1 MRAIFVC
8 MNLFEENI
16 KEIAKIAAEKFG
28 FFLIDTVFRGK
39 KDNRIFEIFIDGE
52 INVSADDCAKVSS
65 EIDLQ
70 LEKLPGIGS
79 HYRLDVSSPGV
90 DRSLKFLKQYPKH
103 VNRKFDVT
111 FMFGDESKKISAKL
125 VRIDGEDLI
134 FSNKSTPHIN
144 ADDETKINFNNI
156 INAKVLVS
164 FS

>member
-16 KEIAKIAAEKFG
+16 KEIAKISSEKYG

-39 KDNRIFEIFIDGE
+39 KNGRIIEIFIDGE
-52 INVSADDCAKVSS
+52 TNISANDCAKVSS

-70 LEKLPGIGS
+70 LEKLPDIGS
-79 HYRLDVSSPGV
+79 NYRLDVSSPGV
-90 DRSLKFLKQYPKH
+90 DRSLKYLKQYPKH

-111 FMFGDESKKISAKL
+111 FIYGDEIKKISAKL
-125 VRIDGEDLI
+125 IRVDGEDLV
-134 FSNKSTPHIN
+134 FSNNLTLPLKT
-144 ADDETKINFNNI
+144 AGETKINFNNI
-156 INAKVLVS
+156 INAKVIVS